1 MTKRFEFYVRLSGI
15 NTIFHFSI
23 TEESVQLYYN
33 PEAVWRH
40 SAVDSGLNYE
50 VSPVPVVIEFRRCT
64 YDL

>member
-1 MTKRFEFYVRLSGI
+1 M
-15 NTIFHFSI
+15 
-23 TEESVQLYYN
+23 QLYYN

-40 SAVDSGLNYE
+40 SAVNSGFNYE